1 MEDVNTRQ
9 RLSFSFL
16 ELQYSLKEFNSRKIC
31 QQLGTSLPRSRFLDV
46 TQRENARTG
55 ALRDIQKTAA
65 RETSWGHERDGIGA
79 INLEAARIHF
89 SLSDVFVAVAV
100 VVAWAS

>member
-16 ELQYSLKEFNSRKIC
+16 ELQDSLKEFNSRKIC

-46 TQRENARTG
+46 TQRENARTRERERCVTSKKR
-55 ALRDIQKTAA
+55 LRGRLVEDMN
-65 RETSWGHERDGIGA
+65 EME
-79 INLEAARIHF
+79 
-89 SLSDVFVAVAV
+89 
-100 VVAWAS
+100 

>member
-1 MEDVNTRQ
+1 MSLRIDSCNITLRRESAYIISRFMEDVNTRQ
-9 RLSFSFL
+9 RVSFSFL

-46 TQRENARTG
+46 TQR
-55 ALRDIQKTAA
+55 
-65 RETSWGHERDGIGA
+65 SRDGIDA

-100 VVAWAS
+100 VVA

>member
-46 TQRENARTG
+46 TQREN
-55 ALRDIQKTAA
+55 
-65 RETSWGHERDGIGA
+65 ES
-79 INLEAARIHF
+79 
-89 SLSDVFVAVAV
+89 VA
-100 VVAWAS
+100 